1 MGLRTATERHFPV
14 TERQKEVL
22 RLIVRLSLEHRRPP
36 TLREISAGLGLAP
49 TGCRDHLARLLHK
62 GQIQHVPFSC
72 RTMKLTDAGYQTIG
86 LWCPVCE
93 SVALELYAIPN
104 AFTVRCIPCARAS
117 LRIDEV
123 ATLVT

>member
-1 MGLRTATERHFPV
+1 MHTNPLSPLSAEPPGPSERADQAP
-14 TERQKEVL
+14 L
-22 RLIVRLSLEHRRPP
+22 PHR
-36 TLREISAGLGLAP
+36 S
-49 TGCRDHLARLLHK
+49 RLLHK

-104 AFTVRCIPCARAS
+104 AFTARCIPCARAS
-117 LRIDEV
+117 LRMDEV
-123 ATLVT
+123 AALVT